1 MPAGRAGPHPEGR
14 SGLGTATTMKRLLL
28 GRLTRCIRCAWSHR
42 VIWPSLAFLL
52 NGCAFGPPL
61 PDDARLMSNV
71 GYAERETGR
80 LTGRLFLPAD
90 EGPNPAVLLLHGGG
104 WRNGSP
110 QQMDVIARRLVG
122 EGFVVF
128 SAAYRLAPETRYPGQ
143 LEDARAALA
152 WLADRPEVDR
162 KRIATWGYSA
172 GAQLALLLGL
182 RTEPGQPR
190 PSAVV
195 AGGAPAALRL
205 FDAHSRLLVN
215 YLGAPKEEAPSV
227 WTEASPI
234 EWVSQDD
241 PPAYLYHGKSDGL
254 VDIQHARL
262 LASRLRESGVD
273 VILDEVSGGH
283 VTVFLTG
290 RDIEARATAFL
301 TRLLGG

>member
-1 MPAGRAGPHPEGR
+1 MMR
-14 SGLGTATTMKRLLL
+14 RLLL
-28 GRLTRCIRCAWSHR
+28 GRPLRHIRCAWSHR
-42 VIWPSLAFLL
+42 IVWLSLVLL
-52 NGCAFGPPL
+52 VNGCALGPPL
-61 PDDARLMSNV
+61 PDNARLLSDV
-71 GYAERETGR
+71 AYAERETGQ
-80 LTGRLFLPAD
+80 LTGRLFLPAGK
-90 EGPNPAVLLLHGGG
+90 GPNPAVLLLHGGG

-128 SAAYRLAPETRYPGQ
+128 SASYRLAPETRYPGQ
-143 LEDARAALA
+143 LEDVRAAFA
-152 WLADRPEVDR
+152 WLAGRPEVDPT
-162 KRIATWGYSA
+162 RIATWGYSA

-195 AGGAPAALRL
+195 AGGAPAALSL
-205 FDAHSRLLVN
+205 FDARSRLLVN
-215 YLGAPKEEAPSV
+215 YLGAPREEAPGI
-227 WTEASPI
+227 WTEASPV

-241 PPAYLYHGKSDGL
+241 PPAYLYHGKADGL

-262 LASRLRESGVD
+262 LASQLRESGVE
-273 VILDEVSGGH
+273 VILDEVPGGH